1 MDTEDKI
8 KILESLLEDI
18 KQINPEYIIE
28 YIEEQIDILKYG
40 I

>member
-1 MDTEDKI
+1 MDPEDKI